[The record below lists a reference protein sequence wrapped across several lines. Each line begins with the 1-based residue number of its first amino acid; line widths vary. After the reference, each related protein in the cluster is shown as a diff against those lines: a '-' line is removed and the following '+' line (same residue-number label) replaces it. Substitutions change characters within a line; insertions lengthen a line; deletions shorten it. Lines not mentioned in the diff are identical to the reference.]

1 MWAIHV
7 VMVNFVMI
15 TYAYTNYDVK
25 PVMVFC

>member
-1 MWAIHV
+1 
-7 VMVNFVMI
+7 MVNFVMI